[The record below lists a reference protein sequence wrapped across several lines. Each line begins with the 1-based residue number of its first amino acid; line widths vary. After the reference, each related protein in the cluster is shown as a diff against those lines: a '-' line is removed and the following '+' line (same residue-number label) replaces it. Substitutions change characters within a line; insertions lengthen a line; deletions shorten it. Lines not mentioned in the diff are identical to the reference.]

1 MVTATP
7 PTFLSRT
14 PIDDALDRIHT
25 THLEY
30 GPGFSD
36 HAPMVVEALD
46 VVGRSDTI
54 AAWLADYAPRLDRL
68 GERDEPD
75 ELMWVERLDSE
86 VAVRPWRDVVVD
98 RVIQLTDATAAAAGH
113 GLLRTAHAVRGLMRS
128 DTPSRRSE
136 LARALA
142 YWEWRAER
150 TGGVTIRG
158 GRRPFD
164 VLTHLTDL
172 AAPAS
177 ADGMISD
184 RLRLVVTPAFVEV
197 IESVD
202 LANEL
207 EADPA
212 RALTQITSAAATCL
226 ASAPPAGRFATLHG
240 LTSSIAARD
249 LLELL
254 PPADQRRLVAG
265 AWTTVAALWAG
276 YGERSPLVSASEDE
290 APDCEAL
297 VERAVAFGDEHV
309 IKVAVAVWSEEQA
322 TGDRPELRATAAAA
336 IAWFGA

>member
-1 MVTATP
+1 MP
-7 PTFLSRT
+7 L
-14 PIDDALDRIHT
+14 DDALDRIHT

-46 VVGRSDTI
+46 LVDRSDTI
-54 AAWLADYAPRLDRL
+54 ASWLAGYASRLDLL

-75 ELMWVERLDSE
+75 ELMWVERLDGE
-86 VAVRPWRDVVVD
+86 VAVRPWRDVVAN

-150 TGGVTIRG
+150 TGDITIRG
-158 GRRPFD
+158 GRPPLD
-164 VLTHLTDL
+164 VLADL
-172 AAPAS
+172 VAPAS
-177 ADGMISD
+177 TDGMISD
-184 RLRLVVTPAFVEV
+184 RLRRVVTPAFVEA

-202 LANEL
+202 VANEL

-212 RALTQITSAAATCL
+212 SALMRITSVAATCL

-249 LLELL
+249 LLGLL

-276 YGERSPLVSASEDE
+276 YGERSPLVSAAEDVPPDSEV
-290 APDCEAL
+290 L

-309 IKVAVAVWSEEQA
+309 IKVAVAVWAEEQA
-322 TGDRPELRATAAAA
+322 TGDRPELRAAATAA